1 MNKVQCAEA
10 ALFRLGKRIA
20 ERYRREN
27 CFQTKGEEY
36 MKRAFGLILAGLL
49 LICFTACQPT
59 FEEEVVTYRDAEAL
73 EEKINTPPAHKRK
86 RLHKGA
92 KTQSLYTSCSP
103 QKGQ

>member
-1 MNKVQCAEA
+1 MFSDEW
-10 ALFRLGKRIA
+10 RRIY
-20 ERYRREN
+20 EKSIR
-27 CFQTKGEEY
+27 FD
-36 MKRAFGLILAGLL
+36 FAGLL

-59 FEEEVVTYRDAEAL
+59 FEEEVVIYRDAEAL